1 MTDVSSRLCSA
12 LSDRYRI
19 ERELG
24 AGGMATVY
32 LAEDLKHHREVA
44 VKVLRPELAAALGA
58 DRFHREIEIAA
69 QLTHPHILALHD
81 SGEAEGF
88 LYYIMPHVE
97 GESLRQR
104 LNRETQLPIDEA
116 LRFTEQVALALDYAH
131 RHDVIHRDIKPEN
144 ILLHEGEA
152 MVTDF
157 GIALAVKAAGGE
169 RLTDTGFSLGT
180 PAYMSPEQVVGDRDV
195 DGRSDIYSLACV
207 LYEMLAGDPP
217 FIASSQ
223 RAVLAK
229 HMTDPAP
236 PITTV
241 RSSVPLPIAA
251 TLTKA
256 LGKAPADRFDSA
268 KAFSEALSAEAKEAE
283 PEIKSIVVLPFENL
297 SPEPD
302 NDYFADGLT
311 EELITDLSQ
320 IGELRV
326 VSRTSA
332 MMLKGACKSIQSIAQ
347 EVAVQYALEGTVRKA
362 GNSLRVTAQLIDARA
377 DAHIWAGKF
386 SGTLEDVFD
395 IQEKVSREIVDALK
409 VELSPDEAERIAARP
424 VDNVAAYDSY
434 IRAVAEVHRFQE
446 RFEELKDNART
457 DQVDVKTATRLLL
470 EMIRVL
476 GFNPEIVEES
486 ADRVVIKPGPCP
498 IYDAG
503 RSLCLDDAAIKRLC
517 RTRGL
522 RFMNAAAKQLN
533 SRLEYR
539 LVQFRSGPDDSCIE
553 ELVMS

>member
-1 MTDVSSRLCSA
+1 
-12 LSDRYRI
+12 
-19 ERELG
+19 
-24 AGGMATVY
+24 
-32 LAEDLKHHREVA
+32 
-44 VKVLRPELAAALGA
+44 LAAALGA

-283 PEIKSIVVLPFENL
+283 PELKSIVVLPFENL